1 MCIIISF
8 ALVSCSNNTSS
19 ENKISSKNN
28 NQIVSEKKTDT
39 VTETSTE
46 PSKDTEKKIKRYIKK
61 SLDKQKETKGKFLGL
76 ERLIY
81 LDYPKYKNEDYS
93 VKYNVKVNLVRKGEI
108 RNSIKGENNYE

>member
-39 VTETSTE
+39 LI
-46 PSKDTEKKIKRYIKK
+46 KLFYMKIISKK
-61 SLDKQKETKGKFLGL
+61 SLTITFHFK
-76 ERLIY
+76 
-81 LDYPKYKNEDYS
+81 
-93 VKYNVKVNLVRKGEI
+93 
-108 RNSIKGENNYE
+108 

>member
-8 ALVSCSNNTSS
+8 ALASCSNNTSS

-46 PSKDTEKKIKRYIKK
+46 PSKDTGKKIKK
-61 SLDKQKETKGKFLGL
+61 LF
-76 ERLIY
+76 
-81 LDYPKYKNEDYS
+81 S
-93 VKYNVKVNLVRKGEI
+93 VQFIWEKMI
-108 RNSIKGENNYE
+108 ATT